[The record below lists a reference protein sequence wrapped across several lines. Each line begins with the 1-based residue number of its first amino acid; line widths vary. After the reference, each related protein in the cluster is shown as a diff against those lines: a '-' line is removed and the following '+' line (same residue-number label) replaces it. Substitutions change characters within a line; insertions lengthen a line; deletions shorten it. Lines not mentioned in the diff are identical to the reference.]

1 MGISWGG
8 FNALRVAAT
17 RPEGLRAVVSACA
30 SGDRYAADAHY
41 LGGCLWNEN
50 VVWGAALF
58 TLGALPRDPRVWGDR
73 WRTLWLE
80 RLEAATPFPS
90 AGSDRASMNGRFS
103 VGEWL
108 VEPEQTRVVRG
119 SETAKLDR
127 KRDARGRKRAKVYRD
142 ASEEEGW
149 ILAASNNARN
159 VESGES
165 LGV

>member
-1 MGISWGG
+1 
-8 FNALRVAAT
+8 
-17 RPEGLRAVVSACA
+17 
-30 SGDRYAADAHY
+30 
-41 LGGCLWNEN
+41 
-50 VVWGAALF
+50 
-58 TLGALPRDPRVWGDR
+58 
-73 WRTLWLE
+73 
-80 RLEAATPFPS
+80 
-90 AGSDRASMNGRFS
+90 MNGRFS